1 VSRYRSER
9 HAFAIDLPPGSE
21 VDDTV
26 AGAAMVAVDAGVE
39 DGFRTN
45 LVVTVDR
52 VQEGTSTDTFT
63 DASLAAMESSLRS
76 FLLLDRAEANIADGP
91 ATRTLVH
98 HDHGGWSVTL
108 EQWRVVTGSRGLT
121 LSASAATLDYPEVAP
136 TLTAAAESLT
146 VGREPPTSPPP
157 DR

>member
-1 VSRYRSER
+1 MSRFRSER
-9 HAFAIDLPPGSE
+9 HGFAIELPPGSE

-26 AGAAMVAVDAGVE
+26 AGTAMVALDAGVE

-45 LVVTVDR
+45 LVVTIDR
-52 VQEGTSTDTFT
+52 VEENTSTEDFT
-63 DASLAAMESSLRS
+63 DASLAAMESSLQS
-76 FLLLDRAEANIADGP
+76 FVLLDRAEASIADGP
-91 ATRTLVH
+91 AIRTLVH

-108 EQWRVVTGSRGLT
+108 EQWRVVAGSRGLT

-136 TLTAAAESLT
+136 TLSAAAESLT
-146 VGREPPTSPPP
+146 V

>member
-1 VSRYRSER
+1 VSVFRSEE
-9 HAFAIDLPPGSE
+9 HGFAIELPPGSQ
-21 VDDTV
+21 VDDAVPGT
-26 AGAAMVAVDAGVE
+26 AMVAVDSGVE

-52 VQEGTSTDTFT
+52 VPEDTTSGAFT
-63 DASLAAMESSLRS
+63 DASLAAMETSLRS
-76 FLLLDRAEANIADGP
+76 FVLLDRAEAGVADGP

-108 EQWRVVTGSRGLT
+108 EQWRVVAGSRGLT
-121 LSASAATLDYPEVAP
+121 LSASAATLDYPDVAP
-136 TLTAAAESLT
+136 ALAAAAESLT
-146 VGREPPTSPPP
+146 LGRPTSPPP